1 MIQEEQQ
8 ETTENQQ
15 QLNLNIPAD
24 VAKGNYANLVITNF
38 SKEEF
43 ICDYALVHP
52 HTTTAS
58 VQTRAILSPRNT
70 KKLMLLL
77 QQQIEAYEE
86 KHGVISEENNGG
98 PITFSY
104 N

>member
-1 MIQEEQQ
+1 MIQEEKQ

-43 ICDYALVHP
+43 IC
-52 HTTTAS
+52 
-58 VQTRAILSPRNT
+58 
-70 KKLMLLL
+70 
-77 QQQIEAYEE
+77 
-86 KHGVISEENNGG
+86 
-98 PITFSY
+98 IT
-104 N
+104 NKPG